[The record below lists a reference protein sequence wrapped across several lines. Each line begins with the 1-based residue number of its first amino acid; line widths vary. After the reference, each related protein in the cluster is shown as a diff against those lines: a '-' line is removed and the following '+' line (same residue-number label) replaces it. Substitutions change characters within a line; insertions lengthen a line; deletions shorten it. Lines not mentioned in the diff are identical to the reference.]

1 MSLLAKVWR
10 RYRARKSRRGIV
22 SDFLFLLAMIVA
34 LVPPLRRG
42 LMTCAVG
49 VMLVQPRLYDKIVF
63 VGAEDSVL
71 LRTPAGADTIVALPL
86 RRPALFNVGSVW
98 RAQTRAELGSLDGL
112 ARRYAGQIDVFFVS
126 TDEPADVVAFLDGEG
141 HTALRPLFLS
151 AEDCGPGVGEE
162 RLGGVLGQLLMSVP
176 SSALVR
182 PDGLLVVK
190 KLGAAR
196 WSGAS
201 VERAC
206 DVALGR

>member
-10 RYRARKSRRGIV
+10 RYTARKSRRGV
-22 SDFLFLLAMIVA
+22 VTDFLFLLAMVVA

-42 LMTCAVG
+42 LMTCAVR
-49 VMLVQPRLYDKIVF
+49 VMLVQPHLYDKIVF
-63 VGAEDSVL
+63 VGVADPVR
-71 LRTPAGADTIVALPL
+71 LRTPQGADTLVALPL

-98 RAQTRAELGSLDGL
+98 RAQTRAELGSLNEL
-112 ARRYAGQIDVFFVS
+112 ARRYAGRIDVFFVS
-126 TDEPADVVAFLDGEG
+126 TDEPSDVVDFLGEG
-141 HTALRPLFLS
+141 GYTALRPLFLS
-151 AEDCGPGVGEE
+151 ADDCEPGVGEE

-182 PDGLLVVK
+182 PDGLLIVK

-196 WSGAS
+196 WAGES

-206 DVALGR
+206 EIALGQ

>member
-22 SDFLFLLAMIVA
+22 SDFLFLLAMVVA
-34 LVPPLRRG
+34 LSPPLRRE
-42 LMTCAVG
+42 LMARV
-49 VMLVQPRLYDKIVF
+49 VRAALVQPRVYDKIVF
-63 VGAEDSVL
+63 VEAADTARF
-71 LRTPAGADTIVALPL
+71 RTPEGADTLVALPL

-98 RAQTRAELGSLDGL
+98 QAQTRAELSSLNDL
-112 ARRYAGQIDVFFVS
+112 ARRYAGRIDVFFVS
-126 TDEPADVVAFLDGEG
+126 TDAPSDVAAYLGERG
-141 HTALRPLFLS
+141 YAALRPLFLR
-151 AEDCGPGVGEE
+151 ADGCAPGCGEE

-190 KLGAAR
+190 KLGAAKWVGGR
-196 WSGAS
+196 

-206 DVALGR
+206 GIALGE

>member
-10 RYRARKSRRGIV
+10 RYRARKSLRGVV
-22 SDFLFLLAMIVA
+22 SDFLFLLAMVVA
-34 LVPPLRRG
+34 LAPPWRRA
-42 LMTCAVG
+42 LMTCAVRA
-49 VMLVQPRLYDKIVF
+49 MLVQPHLYDKIVF
-63 VGAEDSVL
+63 VGAEDPVR
-71 LRTPAGADTIVALPL
+71 LRTPAGADTLLALPL

-98 RAQTRAELGSLDGL
+98 RAQTRAELASLNGL
-112 ARRYAGQIDVFFVS
+112 ARRYAGRIDVFFVS
-126 TDEPADVVAFLDGEG
+126 TDAPSDVVAFLGQG
-141 HTALRPLFLS
+141 GYTALRPLFLS
-151 AEDCGPGVGEE
+151 ADDCEPGAGEE

-196 WSGAS
+196 WSGES

-206 DVALGR
+206 GVALGR

>member
-10 RYRARKSRRGIV
+10 RYRARKSLRGVV
-22 SDFLFLLAMIVA
+22 SDFLFLLAMVVA
-34 LVPPLRRG
+34 LAPPWRRA
-42 LMTCAVG
+42 LMTCAVRA
-49 VMLVQPRLYDKIVF
+49 MLVQPHLYDKIVF
-63 VGAEDSVL
+63 VGAEDPVR
-71 LRTPAGADTIVALPL
+71 LRTPAGADTLLALPL

-98 RAQTRAELGSLDGL
+98 RAQTRAELASLNGL
-112 ARRYAGQIDVFFVS
+112 ARRYAGRIDVFFVS
-126 TDEPADVVAFLDGEG
+126 TDAPSDVVAFLGQG
-141 HTALRPLFLS
+141 GYTALRPLFLS
-151 AEDCGPGVGEE
+151 ADDCGPGAGEE

-196 WSGAS
+196 WSGES

-206 DVALGR
+206 GVALGR